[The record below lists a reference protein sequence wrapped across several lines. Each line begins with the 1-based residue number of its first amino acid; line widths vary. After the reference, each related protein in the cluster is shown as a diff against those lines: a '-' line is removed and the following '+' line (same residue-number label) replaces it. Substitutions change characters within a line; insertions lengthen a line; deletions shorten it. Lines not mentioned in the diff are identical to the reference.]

1 MLILATIATSIAWF
15 VERSR
20 NTDLVAAHKQELKDV
35 TDGALLWGFAIREHA
50 ISSVHR
56 DSPSELTDNIRRG
69 LVGKTFKLFH
79 WETKVNKCLT
89 AIDSSD
95 TARFTANRLLAELEC
110 KSFDEYFPLFLERF
124 DFEIYEEYKDTSS
137 PQHQELKEFI
147 NESIANPRRFRGFPS
162 LNGPKR
168 VARYNNGLHTE
179 HSFGRARSGW
189 ISVRAR

>member
-35 TDGALLWGFAIREHA
+35 TDGALMWGFAIREHA

-95 TARFTANRLLAELEC
+95 TARFTANRLLNLNANHLT
-110 KSFDEYFPLFLERF
+110 STFRF
-124 DFEIYEEYKDTSS
+124 FSNDLT
-137 PQHQELKEFI
+137 LKFTK
-147 NESIANPRRFRGFPS
+147 NTKTPHH
-162 LNGPKR
+162 LNIR
-168 VARYNNGLHTE
+168 N
-179 HSFGRARSGW
+179 
-189 ISVRAR
+189 